1 MKNIKKDTALMLY
14 LLLAFYTLLVLRSAW
29 VSDDAII
36 TFRVVENFLAG
47 YGLGYNPFVRVQVFT
62 HPLWMFSISFV
73 YLIERM
79 FIPSIPNAL
88 FYVTSLLSVVFSALA
103 LFFLLTKISKQTV
116 LSFILTVLTLS
127 LSNSF
132 IDYSTSGLENPLTHF
147 LLILFV
153 IVFIAEKPNLLHL
166 SFIASLVMLNRI
178 DAFVLVAP
186 ALLFAW
192 WVSTQRKSNLIKI
205 FVGFIPI
212 ILWELFSLLYF
223 GFLFPNTAYAKL
235 STGVADGALLL
246 QGLDYL
252 LNSINWDP
260 IVFFTIGFAGVLL
273 YLEKNWKLFCL
284 YVGIFLY
291 IAYIVKIGGDFMG
304 GRFLTAPLILAVA
317 ILANQLTT
325 KRIQLVSLCV
335 VVLLGVFSFRS
346 PLWTSNAVLYLPNYP
361 ISDRNDVTDQRMHYF
376 GNDRKGQFN
385 SFIENGFRDKEI
397 GSKFAGS
404 EWQFTGFESVY
415 IADALGKPGYGK
427 GPNIFVLDNFAL
439 SDPILARLTAAE
451 DWSPGHFRRE
461 IPEGYVETLETG
473 QNQITDPNLSL
484 YYSKLQ
490 ILITGR
496 IWHWSRIVEI
506 WKFNTGQYNYL
517 LDEYNATQSK

>member
-1 MKNIKKDTALMLY
+1 
-14 LLLAFYTLLVLRSAW
+14 
-29 VSDDAII
+29 
-36 TFRVVENFLAG
+36 
-47 YGLGYNPFVRVQVFT
+47 
-62 HPLWMFSISFV
+62 
-73 YLIERM
+73 
-79 FIPSIPNAL
+79 
-88 FYVTSLLSVVFSALA
+88 
-103 LFFLLTKISKQTV
+103 
-116 LSFILTVLTLS
+116 
-127 LSNSF
+127 
-132 IDYSTSGLENPLTHF
+132 
-147 LLILFV
+147 
-153 IVFIAEKPNLLHL
+153 
-166 SFIASLVMLNRI
+166 
-178 DAFVLVAP
+178 
-186 ALLFAW
+186 
-192 WVSTQRKSNLIKI
+192 
-205 FVGFIPI
+205 
-212 ILWELFSLLYF
+212 
-223 GFLFPNTAYAKL
+223 
-235 STGVADGALLL
+235 
-246 QGLDYL
+246 
-252 LNSINWDP
+252 
-260 IVFFTIGFAGVLL
+260 
-273 YLEKNWKLFCL
+273 
-284 YVGIFLY
+284 
-291 IAYIVKIGGDFMG
+291 
-304 GRFLTAPLILAVA
+304 LILAVA

-361 ISDRNDVTDQRMHYF
+361 ISDRNEVTDQRMHYF

-461 IPEGYVETLETG
+461 IPEGYIETLETG

-496 IWHWSRIVEI
+496 IWDWSRIVEI

-517 LDEYNATQSK
+517 LDEYNATQSNK